1 MYKTLYR
8 AQYRESDNA
17 FKYKAP
23 ATPIHHTCSD
33 NQPDRQTDRQHLK
46 LFTSTGDASRTVAHF
61 FPLILK

>member
-23 ATPIHHTCSD
+23 VTLIHHTCSD
-33 NQPDRQTDRQHLK
+33 NQPDRQTAPK
-46 LFTSTGDASRTVAHF
+46 NFISMGYFENSCTF
-61 FPLILK
+61 FPYSEMILKN